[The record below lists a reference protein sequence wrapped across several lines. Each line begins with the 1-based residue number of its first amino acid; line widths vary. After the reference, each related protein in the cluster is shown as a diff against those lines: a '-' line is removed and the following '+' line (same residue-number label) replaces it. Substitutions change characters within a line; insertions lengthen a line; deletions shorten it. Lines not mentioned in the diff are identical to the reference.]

1 MEKVLRF
8 ISNER
13 NTNKKLIIIIMAE
26 NESLKVLWDFL
37 VQIDHEINAQKPNFI
52 VIDNESS
59 KCSIRYK
66 NGL

>member
-1 MEKVLRF
+1 
-8 ISNER
+8 
-13 NTNKKLIIIIMAE
+13 MAE

-37 VQIDHEINAQKPNFI
+37 IDHEINAQKPNFI